1 MEPRHAP
8 DAIVALYDTLADVQ
22 AAMDELE
29 GAGVPYPDIRMGAHT
44 ADDRALPDLGA
55 AALPERFWSLS
66 VLIDQRG
73 RYHAEDILRGHRS
86 FAVGR
91 MPATHKGRSDTDLGA
106 IAWRH
111 YVFETPV
118 ATDHVGDSAGTTG
131 NTGVISSGVY
141 AAGALAE
148 GNRPVRG
155 RPGSANRPPSEA
167 QKPTGDE
174 QTRAVGEGAREGTEP
189 RD

>member
-8 DAIVALYDTLADVQ
+8 DVIVALYDTLADVQ

-29 GAGVPYPDIRMGAHT
+29 GAGVPYPDIRMGTHT

-66 VLIDQRG
+66 VVIDQRG
-73 RYHAEDILRGHRS
+73 HYHAEDILRRHRPI
-86 FAVGR
+86 AVGR

-111 YVFETPV
+111 YVFETPA
-118 ATDHVGDSAGTTG
+118 ATDQVGDSAGTTG

-141 AAGALAE
+141 ATGALAE
-148 GNRPVRG
+148 GDPPVRG

-167 QKPTGDE
+167 QKSATDDRA
-174 QTRAVGEGAREGTEP
+174 RAVGEGAQEGAEP